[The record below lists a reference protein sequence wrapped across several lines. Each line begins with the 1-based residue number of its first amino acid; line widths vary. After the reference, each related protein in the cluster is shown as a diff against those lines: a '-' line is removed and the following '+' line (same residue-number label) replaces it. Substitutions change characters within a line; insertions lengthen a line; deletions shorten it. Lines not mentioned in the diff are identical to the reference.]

1 MIPVMNVCGAAT
13 APPTA
18 DAPHDARTHVH
29 CVATRARVHRA
40 PLCRTSRLFVPAV
53 DSALNLQYHAVHC
66 HRYAM
71 RPAKRNDHV
80 DIRARWAVVTQVI
93 VRNVYI

>member
-1 MIPVMNVCGAAT
+1 
-13 APPTA
+13 
-18 DAPHDARTHVH
+18 
-29 CVATRARVHRA
+29 
-40 PLCRTSRLFVPAV
+40 LFVPAV